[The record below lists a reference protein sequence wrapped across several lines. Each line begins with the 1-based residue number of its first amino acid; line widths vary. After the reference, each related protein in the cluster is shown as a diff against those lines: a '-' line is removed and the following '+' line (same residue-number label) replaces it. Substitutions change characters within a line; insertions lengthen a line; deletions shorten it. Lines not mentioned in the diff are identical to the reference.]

1 MGNIHREVLPVRR
14 RSLRRRECSAVNRIS
29 MHQPHSPHRR
39 KLLPKVLKEFAMD
52 FVIFMDIVY
61 EIFNV

>member
-1 MGNIHREVLPVRR
+1 
-14 RSLRRRECSAVNRIS
+14 VNRIS